1 MAMQYD
7 VKSSH
12 ASVSGQV
19 VDYEVRLKSIT
30 VTSGTASAREIA
42 LVNPTTAITGT
53 WDRPAGTPGPITV
66 TITVDPATIP
76 DPGLATGDRVAID
89 FSGSAMRDGVYEITV
104 TGSTTIT
111 VQSLTT
117 GAASGTCSIYTAN
130 NILLEVDTYSTIGLP
145 ILIPGEGIRCR
156 NGIYAILGSSVTATL
171 YYG

>member
-12 ASVSGQV
+12 ASASGQV

-30 VTSGTASAREIA
+30 VTSGTSSAREIA
-42 LVNPTTAITGT
+42 LVDSTTAIAGT

-76 DPGLATGDRVAID
+76 APGLATGDRVAIN
-89 FSGSAMRDGVYEITV
+89 FSGSAMRDGVYVITV
-104 TGSTTIT
+104 TGDTTIT

-117 GAASGTCSIYTAN
+117 GAASGTCSIYTEN
-130 NILLEVDTYSTIGLP
+130 NIILEVDTYSTVGLP
-145 ILIPGEGIRCR
+145 ILIPGEGIRCP
-156 NGIYAILGSSVTATL
+156 NGIYVGLGGSVTATI

>member
-12 ASVSGQV
+12 ASASGQV

-30 VTSGTASAREIA
+30 VTSGTSSAREIA
-42 LVNPTTAITGT
+42 LVDSTTAIAGT

-76 DPGLATGDRVAID
+76 APGLATGDRVAID
-89 FSGSAMRDGVYEITV
+89 FSGSAMRDGVYVITV
-104 TGSTTIT
+104 TGDTTIT

-117 GAASGTCSIYTAN
+117 GAASGTCSIYTEN
-130 NILLEVDTYSTIGLP
+130 NIILEVDTYSTVGLP
-145 ILIPGEGIRCR
+145 ILIPGEGIRCQ
-156 NGIYAILGSSVTATL
+156 NGIYAVLGSSVTATL

>member
-12 ASVSGQV
+12 AKASGQV

-30 VTSGTASAREIA
+30 VTSGTSSAREIA
-42 LVNPTTAITGT
+42 LVDSTTAIAGT

-76 DPGLATGDRVAID
+76 APGLATGDRVAIN
-89 FSGSAMRDGVYEITV
+89 FSGSAMRDGVYVITV
-104 TGSTTIT
+104 TGDTTIT

-117 GAASGTCSIYTAN
+117 GAASGTCSIYTEN
-130 NILLEVDTYSTIGLP
+130 NIILEVDTYSTVGLP
-145 ILIPGEGIRCR
+145 ILIPGEGIRCP
-156 NGIYAILGSSVTATL
+156 NGIYVGLGGSVTATI